1 MDGGAENSST
11 DLQFQQF
18 HVNEH
23 NSRLDI
29 LVELC
34 PTIPRLVLH
43 LRLLEC
49 EDFDI
54 LASELVAEQQ
64 VSLWRGYTKEVM
76 LLRQI
81 FPNIGNLELAH
92 LLSQNGGSVEAVT
105 ELLVSEREDEKL
117 SRITG
122 LAVLDAARFL
132 SRNSNFHKALADI
145 IANYRQT
152 ARVATR
158 KVQGGGTSPI
168 ATVLKKNSKFGE
180 FSPEAVELR
189 EVVHNNPELQKLN
202 YDFLSRALAFTSG
215 DVLRVI
221 ELGSLLLD
229 ARAEHVTF
237 DTNLGFDIRS
247 PNVPAVAS
255 AADILRNKA
264 PGITMSPKLNNKA
277 EKRASSPSA
286 QLTARTVP
294 TSIDLHFMRVPEAVD
309 AAKNAARTWWAHEIH
324 ERTIEGRLNKYGKKV
339 AFVQPLRV
347 ITGRGLH
354 SVDGPRIRLA
364 VVKLFTNEGYIFET
378 EPGSLMLIGKR

>member
-1 MDGGAENSST
+1 MDGGADRST
-11 DLQFQQF
+11 TDSQCS
-18 HVNEH
+18 HVIEH
-23 NSRLDI
+23 SSRLDI

-49 EDFDI
+49 DDFDI

-64 VSLWRGYTKEVM
+64 VSQWRGYTKEVM
-76 LLRQI
+76 QLRQI
-81 FPNIGNLELAH
+81 FPNMGNLELAH

-117 SRITG
+117 ARVTG
-122 LAVLDAARFL
+122 LPVLDAARFL
-132 SRNSNFHKALADI
+132 SQNTNFHRALADI

-158 KVQGGGTSPI
+158 RVQGGGASPI
-168 ATVLKKNSKFGE
+168 ATVLKKNSSYGE
-180 FSPEAVELR
+180 FSPEALELR
-189 EVVHNNPELQKLN
+189 EMVHNNPELQKLN
-202 YDFLSRALAFTSG
+202 YDFLSRALTFTSG

-229 ARAEHVTF
+229 AHAEQVTF
-237 DTNLGFDIRS
+237 DTKLGFDIRS
-247 PNVPAVAS
+247 PNVPVSAS
-255 AADILRNKA
+255 AAEILREKA
-264 PGITMSPKLNNKA
+264 PGITLGPKLTMKS
-277 EKRASSPSA
+277 EKRAISPST
-286 QLTARTVP
+286 QLPARTVP
-294 TSIDLHFMRVPEAVD
+294 TSIDLHSMRVPEAVS
-309 AAKNAARTWWAHEIH
+309 AAKSAAHTWWAHEIH
-324 ERTIEGRLNKYGKKV
+324 ERTIEGRLSKYGKKV

-364 VVKLFTNEGYIFET
+364 VIKLFTNEGYVFET
-378 EPGSLMLIGKR
+378 EPGSLVLMGKR